1 MTKVNETHIVGP
13 PPLKKKII
21 TDCFTPFIY
30 ICVWIEKFF
39 CGLRENFILFAYG
52 VGGGIVPRPI
62 SGHPPPTTSPLNLLM
77 TYYCITWLVTYN
89 NTIL

>member
-52 VGGGIVPRPI
+52 VGGGGDC
-62 SGHPPPTTSPLNLLM
+62 SKAYFWTPPPNNIPSKSADDILLYNLASH
-77 TYYCITWLVTYN
+77 IQ
-89 NTIL
+89 

>member
-13 PPLKKKII
+13 PPPQKKKII

-52 VGGGIVPRPI
+52 VGGGGLFQGLFLN
-62 SGHPPPTTSPLNLLM
+62 SLSPTTSPLNLLM
-77 TYYCITWLVTYN
+77 TY
-89 NTIL
+89 